1 MQSLVEKIKSEALF
15 IPSAGILK
23 VDGFLN
29 HQLDISLLESIG
41 KEFFKRFSNESPDKI
56 LTIEAS
62 GIAIAVLT
70 SQHFNNI
77 PVIFAKKFP
86 NVETNEKTQENPEFF
101 EASAYS
107 FTKKT
112 VNKIRVA
119 RKFLKKGEKV
129 LILDDFLAEGSAA
142 LCLVDILKQA
152 EAKLVGIGIVI
163 EKGFQEGGEKLRKLG
178 LPLHSLVII
187 DKDEKDRLVLK

>member
-1 MQSLVEKIKSEALF
+1 MEPLLKKIKSESLF

-29 HQLDISLLESIG
+29 HQLDIPLLSSIG
-41 KEFFKRFSNESPDKI
+41 NEFFKLFSHESPDKI

-70 SQHFNNI
+70 SQHFGNI
-77 PVIFAKKFP
+77 PVVFAKKFP
-86 NVETNEKTQENPEFF
+86 DEEKNEKSQKNPDFF

-119 RKFLKKGEKV
+119 KKFLKKNEKV

-142 LCLVDILKQA
+142 LCLVDILRQA
-152 EAKLVGIGIVI
+152 EANLVGIGIVI
-163 EKGFQEGGEKLRKLG
+163 EKGFQEGGKKIRKLG

-187 DKDEKDRLVLK
+187 DKGEKDELILK